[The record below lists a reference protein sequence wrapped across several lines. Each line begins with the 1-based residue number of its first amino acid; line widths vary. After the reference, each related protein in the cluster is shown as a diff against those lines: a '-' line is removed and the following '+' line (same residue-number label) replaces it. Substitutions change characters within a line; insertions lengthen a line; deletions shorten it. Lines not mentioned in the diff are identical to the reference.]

1 MIEQDIRDLERRVP
15 DRRLDGLEA
24 DIWARL
30 AVQEQ
35 ARRRAVR
42 LLALQV
48 VLLGVALGAS
58 TLAGYRARQSD
69 SSELSVFSARM
80 PLNASTLLAEGRP

>member
-1 MIEQDIRDLERRVP
+1 MIEQDIRDLEGRDP
-15 DRRLDGLEA
+15 GRRLEGLET

-35 ARRRAVR
+35 ARRRSVR

-48 VLLGVALGAS
+48 ALLGVALGAS
-58 TLAGYRARQSD
+58 TFAGYRARPSH
-69 SSELSVFSARM
+69 STELSVFSTRM
-80 PLNASTLLAEGRP
+80 PLNASTLLAEDRP

>member
-15 DRRLDGLEA
+15 DRRLEGLEA

-58 TLAGYRARQSD
+58 TLAGYRARPSN
-69 SSELSVFSARM
+69 SPELSVFSTRM
-80 PLNASTLLAEGRP
+80 PLNASTLLTEDRP